1 MATTVRNPPHICSH
15 THAYTYMCVCV
26 CVCVCVF
33 ICVHACVYESGVYKE
48 CSGRHVHMT
57 ICRLQSVPLVPPPL
71 SLPHALS
78 PSILSRSLQ
87 HVINVAMRKRALLA
101 QASLLAHARSRART
115 GPQTTLGR
123 LFTFVTITG
132 GIVVFTQG
140 LAFTDERLAFS
151 VQLGFRV

>member
-1 MATTVRNPPHICSH
+1 MTPPVSSPQALSPTQCVQIGSDSH
-15 THAYTYMCVCV
+15 EYC
-26 CVCVCVF
+26 
-33 ICVHACVYESGVYKE
+33 
-48 CSGRHVHMT
+48 
-57 ICRLQSVPLVPPPL
+57 
-71 SLPHALS
+71 LPHALS